1 MGTAEDKRRTM
12 VLGDRKFGAFIRRE
26 REAKNIKLRGMA
38 KLIGVSPTYQ
48 SKVERDEF
56 PPPAEDK
63 VKAIAKII
71 GCDEDDLMA
80 RAGRVST
87 DIFEIIKR
95 RHVQLGALLRAT
107 EALSDDAIQRLIR
120 QAQKLKGD

>member
-1 MGTAEDKRRTM
+1 MGTADDKRGTL
-12 VLGDRKFGAFIRRE
+12 VAGHQKFGAFIRHE
-26 REAKNIKLRGMA
+26 REAQNIGLREMA

-71 GCDEDDLMA
+71 GRDEDDLMA

-87 DIFEIIKR
+87 DILQIIKR
-95 RHVQLGALLRAT
+95 RPVQLGALLRAT

>member
-1 MGTAEDKRRTM
+1 MGIADKKQGTKRR
-12 VLGDRKFGAFIRRE
+12 LDQKFGAFIRHE

-38 KLIGVSPTYQ
+38 KLIEVSPTYQ

-56 PPPAEDK
+56 PPPAEAK

-87 DIFEIIKR
+87 DLLEIIKR
-95 RHVQLGALLRAT
+95 QPVHLGALLRAT
-107 EALSDDAIQRLIR
+107 ETLSEDAIKRLIR